1 MVDYS
6 AGCRRNIDYS
16 NDGSELKQKLID
28 RLKRN
33 LIYNTQSVKE
43 PTGSNGD
50 STNDK
55 TASSKSYSKS
65 STKAVTKDKPSY
77 YGHRE
82 RVRQRFNRTGIEGLA
97 DHEILE
103 MLLFYSIRM
112 IDTKPI
118 AKTLINEFGSLEKVF
133 TASPERIAQVIYST
147 ERPSRLECV
156 NSATLIKFVRGIASV
171 LWRREALSAKVKI
184 ANGTELINYLEMEMR
199 DLNEE
204 QLRVIFINN
213 ANTIIKDEVL
223 SEGTEDQTAV
233 YPRKIMKRAIELNA
247 TGIVV
252 VHNHPAGRLSPS
264 NADINITKSIG
275 DAADTLGVRFID
287 HLIIGRSENNLE
299 TKQSY
304 FSFRENGFL

>member
-1 MVDYS
+1 MV
-6 AGCRRNIDYS
+6 
-16 NDGSELKQKLID
+16 
-28 RLKRN
+28 
-33 LIYNTQSVKE
+33 T
-43 PTGSNGD
+43 
-50 STNDK
+50 
-55 TASSKSYSKS
+55 
-65 STKAVTKDKPSY
+65 
-77 YGHRE
+77 
-82 RVRQRFNRTGIEGLA
+82 
-97 DHEILE
+97 LE
-103 MLLFYSIRM
+103 
-112 IDTKPI
+112 
-118 AKTLINEFGSLEKVF
+118 NV
-133 TASPERIAQVIYST
+133 
-147 ERPSRLECV
+147 CV